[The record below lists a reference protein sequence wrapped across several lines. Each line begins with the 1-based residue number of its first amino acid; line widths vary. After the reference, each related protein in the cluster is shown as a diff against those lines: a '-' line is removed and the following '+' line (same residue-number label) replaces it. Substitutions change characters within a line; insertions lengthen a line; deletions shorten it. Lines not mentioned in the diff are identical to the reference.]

1 MKRYFRC
8 GECGAD
14 FDHPIIRFD
23 NGLKVCP
30 ACLSLITDD
39 ALSLFSIRQKYLQR
53 QILTNN
59 GMIRLFDKLFPVD
72 TKTIFKGDTEED

>member
-8 GECGAD
+8 GECSAD

-39 ALSLFSIRQKYLQR
+39 ALLLFSRRQKYLQR
-53 QILTNN
+53 QMLTNN
-59 GMIRLFDKLFPVD
+59 DMKKLFNKLFPID
-72 TKTIFKGDTEED
+72 TKTIFEDE